1 MRTISKD
8 GFVFRFDN
16 SYDEKAEPFGFV
28 KVWQISE
35 YTLDPNREILEHV
48 QFCHEIT
55 YVISG
60 KATFLSGD
68 VKDDLQQGD
77 IHLIAKGVSHK
88 IIPQERS
95 NLRFANIGFEFMEE
109 IPEDLKPIQRLFETN
124 PHLVLGDN
132 GEVRILMTM
141 LLNEMRSQKE
151 FSHTRAECCIKLILT
166 HIYRMVTAGEE
177 TPAAAPN
184 GTNTTKLTPYAI
196 IRYVDTNL
204 FEFPEVSD
212 IARALGYSQSY
223 ISHMFKEAMGISL
236 QEYICNKKIEASL
249 DFLKDQKY
257 TVTQIALMLNYASV
271 QSFCKAFRKVKG
283 CSPTEYQKRHGW

>member
-1 MRTISKD
+1 MRGIDKE

-16 SYDEKAEPFGFV
+16 SYNEKAEVFDFI

-60 KATFLSGD
+60 KGTFLSGD
-68 VKDDLQQGD
+68 ARDELQQGD
-77 IHLIAKGVSHK
+77 IHLITKGVSHR

-95 NLRFANIGFEFMEE
+95 NLRFANIGFEFVEE
-109 IPEDLKPIQRLFETN
+109 LPEALEPIREAFAQKSYRL
-124 PHLVLGDN
+124 LRDN
-132 GEVRILMTM
+132 GDVRILMTM
-141 LLNEMRSQKE
+141 LLNEMQNQRE
-151 FSHTRAECCIKLILT
+151 FSHIRAECCIKLILT
-166 HIYRMVTAGEE
+166 HIYRMITGGEE
-177 TPAAAPN
+177 KPELSQKSTASP
-184 GTNTTKLTPYAI
+184 KLTPYAI

-212 IARALGYSQSY
+212 IAKALGYSQSY
-223 ISHMFKEAMGISL
+223 ISHIFKEAMGITL

-249 DFLKDQKY
+249 DFLKYQKY
-257 TVTQIALMLNYASV
+257 TVTQIAMMLNYASV

>member
-1 MRTISKD
+1 MRAISKD

-55 YVISG
+55 YVVSG

-68 VKDDLQQGD
+68 AKDDLQQGD

-88 IIPQERS
+88 IIPQDRS

-109 IPEDLKPIQRLFETN
+109 IPEDLKPIQRLFETY

-212 IARALGYSQSY
+212 IAKALGYSQSY

-257 TVTQIALMLNYASV
+257 TVTQIAMMRNYASG

-283 CSPTEYQKRHGW
+283 CSPTEYQRRHGW

>member
-1 MRTISKD
+1 MRLSNKD

-16 SYDEKAEPFGFV
+16 SYEVIAEPFDFV

-35 YTLDPNREILEHV
+35 YTLEPTREILEHV

-60 KATFLSGD
+60 KGTFLSGD
-68 VKDDLQQGD
+68 ATDDLQQGD
-77 IHLIAKGVSHK
+77 IHLISKGVSHR
-88 IIPQERS
+88 IIPLERS
-95 NLRFANIGFEFMEE
+95 NLRFANIGFEFMDE
-109 IPEDLKPIQRLFETN
+109 IPEDMEPIRKLFETN
-124 PHLVLGDN
+124 PHLILRDN

-141 LLNEMRSQKE
+141 LLNEMQNQRDL
-151 FSHTRAECCIKLILT
+151 SHLRAECCIKLILSQ
-166 HIYRMVTAGEE
+166 IYRMVTAGEE
-177 TPAAAPN
+177 KPAISPKS
-184 GTNTTKLTPYAI
+184 TTSTKLTPYAV

-212 IARALGYSQSY
+212 IAKALGYSQSY
-223 ISHMFKEAMGISL
+223 ISHMFKEAMGIPL

-257 TVTQIALMLNYASV
+257 TVTQIAMMLNYASA

>member
-1 MRTISKD
+1 MRASD
-8 GFVFRFDN
+8 REGFVFRFDN
-16 SYDEKAEPFGFV
+16 SYNEKAEPFDFIN
-28 KVWQISE
+28 VWQISE

-60 KATFLSGD
+60 KGVFLS
-68 VKDDLQQGD
+68 DDSQDELQQGD
-77 IHLIAKGVSHK
+77 IHLISKGVSHR

-95 NLRFANIGFEFMEE
+95 NLRFANIGFEFTEE
-109 IPEDLKPIQRLFETN
+109 LPEDLNPIRELFENN
-124 PHLVLGDN
+124 PHLVLRDN

-141 LLNEMRSQKE
+141 LLNEMQNQRE
-151 FSHTRAECCIKLILT
+151 FSHIRAECCIKLILS
-166 HIYRMVTAGEE
+166 HICRMVNADEE
-177 TPAAAPN
+177 KIASAPKD
-184 GTNTTKLTPYAI
+184 TNTTKLTPYAV

-212 IARALGYSQSY
+212 IAKALGYSQSY
-223 ISHMFKEAMGISL
+223 ISHMFKDAMGVPL

-249 DFLKDQKY
+249 DFLRDQKY
-257 TVTQIALMLNYASV
+257 TVTQIAMMLNYASV

>member
-212 IARALGYSQSY
+212 IAKALGYSQSY
-223 ISHMFKEAMGISL
+223 ISHMFKEAMGIS
-236 QEYICNKKIEASL
+236 
-249 DFLKDQKY
+249 
-257 TVTQIALMLNYASV
+257 
-271 QSFCKAFRKVKG
+271 
-283 CSPTEYQKRHGW
+283 